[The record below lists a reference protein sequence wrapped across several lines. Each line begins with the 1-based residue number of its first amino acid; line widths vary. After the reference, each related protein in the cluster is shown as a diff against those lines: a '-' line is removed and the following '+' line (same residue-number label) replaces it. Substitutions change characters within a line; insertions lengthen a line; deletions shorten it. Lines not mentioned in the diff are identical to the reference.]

1 MKITN
6 LSIRRQLAITFI
18 IISSIIVFV
27 VTYFNFSSS
36 IVQKKDSFLQNS
48 LIEANLL
55 AEFSVTPLIFNDSE
69 GAEET
74 LRRVKK
80 DNSILRIVIFDNDN
94 NKFAQYNPSGKQGA
108 VNPVLK
114 EYYFDS
120 KNSEFLNF
128 GTLKI
133 TIPLKHQEHI
143 YGTLYIEK
151 STKIIT
157 TILQKVFKDIIIF
170 TLILLFITYGISI
183 ILSDYLLKPI
193 VHLAQISEE
202 IAQNRN
208 YKTRVTHTSKNEIGS
223 LYKAFNSLLMDM
235 EKSTV
240 NLENQVGYRTNQLN
254 KKRLLLEQSLK
265 ELKETQEQL
274 IQSEK
279 MSALGNLVSGI
290 AHEVNTPL
298 GNAITSSSIIKK
310 ESNYLLQDLK
320 NGTLKRSVMESR
332 LNVLNDSSSLLIK
345 TLNYASELIK
355 SFKQISVDQV
365 TNDVREFNIK
375 NYIEE
380 VFLTNNNKLK
390 KIPVGIIIKSEN
402 DNLLIKTSPG
412 VISQIFNNLIQNSI
426 IHGFDNFHTKAKINV
441 MITIEDNMIKIIY
454 EDNGKGIDLSIKEKI
469 FEPFVTTKR
478 NSGGTGL
485 GLNIVYNL
493 IHQKLKGSLSLESKE
508 DIGTKFI
515 IKIPRT
521 YSNEG
526 KI

>member
-6 LSIRRQLAITFI
+6 LSIRSQLAITFI
-18 IISSIIVFV
+18 IISSIIIFV

-36 IVQKKDSFLQNS
+36 IEQKKDSFLQNS

-55 AEFSVTPLIFNDSE
+55 AEFSVTPLIFNDVE

-74 LRRVKK
+74 LSRVKK
-80 DNSILRIVIFDNDN
+80 DHNILRVIIFDN
-94 NKFAQYNPSGKQGA
+94 KKHIFAQYNPSKRQLKTKT
-108 VNPVLK
+108 VFK
-114 EYYFDS
+114 EYYFDNENN
-120 KNSEFLNF
+120 KFLNY

-133 TIPLKHQEHI
+133 TIPLKHKEHI

-157 TILQKVFKDIIIF
+157 TILEKVFNELIF
-170 TLILLFITYGISI
+170 FTFILLCITYGISI
-183 ILSDYLLKPI
+183 ILSNYLLKPI
-193 VHLAQISEE
+193 LHLAKTSEE
-202 IAQNRN
+202 IAKTRN
-208 YKTRVTHTSKNEIGS
+208 YKIRVTHDSKNEIGS
-223 LYKAFNSLLMDM
+223 LYKAYNSLLMDM

-240 NLENQVGYRTNQLN
+240 NLEKQVEYRTNQLN
-254 KKRLLLEQSLK
+254 TKRELLEKSLK

-310 ESNYLLQDLK
+310 ESTCLLEDFK
-320 NGTLKRSVMESR
+320 NGVLKKSVMESR
-332 LNVLNDSSSLLIK
+332 LKVLKDSSSLLIK
-345 TLNYASELIK
+345 TLHYSSELIK

-380 VFLTNNNKLK
+380 IFLTNNNKLK
-390 KIPVGIIIKSEN
+390 TIPAKIVIESED

-426 IHGFDNFHTKAKINV
+426 IHGFNEFHKKAKISV
-441 MITIEDNMIKIIY
+441 MITLEEEMIKIIY
-454 EDNGKGIDLSIKEKI
+454 EDNGKGIDLSIKDKI
-469 FEPFVTTKR
+469 FEPFITTKR
-478 NSGGTGL
+478 NAGGTGL

-493 IHQKLKGSLSLESKE
+493 IYQKLKGSLTLKSEE
-508 DIGTKFI
+508 NVNTQFI

-521 YSNEG
+521 YSNEE